1 MNKAP
6 GQIAILPLRAL
17 RFLLDAGADTAVD
30 AQPRDWT
37 QPSKS
42 AARRADSRSAAY
54 QSVVGQRPGLLG
66 GLVGPEAVL
75 ADARA
80 RAGACVSI
88 AQLKSALKAFEGC
101 GLRATATHLV
111 FADGNPEAD
120 LMLIGEAPGREE
132 DRLGLPFVGAS
143 GQLLD
148 RMLAAIGLDRR
159 QVYISNVIF
168 WRPPGNRTPSSEE
181 IAACL
186 PFVKRHIELAQPKV
200 ILLLGAIA
208 AKSLLNESD
217 GITRLRGKWF
227 DYQAGGQT
235 IPAMATFHPA
245 YLLRQPGQKRN
256 AWRDLLS
263 VAERLGLNGATAYDA
278 G

>member
-1 MNKAP
+1 MINERAQKV
-6 GQIAILPLRAL
+6 IEPLRAL
-17 RFLLDAGADTAVD
+17 RYLLDAGADTAVD
-30 AQPRDWT
+30 AAPRDWT
-37 QPSKS
+37 RSLQSMTASAVGQS
-42 AARRADSRSAAY
+42 AANRSTA
-54 QSVVGQRPGLLG
+54 VQRL

-80 RAGACVSI
+80 QAGACASI
-88 AQLKSALKAFEGC
+88 AQLKSALQAFEGC
-101 GLRATATHLV
+101 GLRATATNLV

-132 DRLGLPFVGAS
+132 DRLGLPFVGTG

-148 RMLAAIGLDRR
+148 RMLAAIGLDRTNA
-159 QVYISNVIF
+159 YIGNVIF
-168 WRPPGNRTPSSEE
+168 WRPPGNRNPSSEE

-186 PFVKRHIELAQPKV
+186 PFVERHIELAQPKV

-208 AKSLLNESD
+208 AKTLLNETD

-227 DYQAGGQT
+227 DYKVGGQT

-245 YLLRQPGQKRN
+245 YLLREPGQKRN
-256 AWRDLLS
+256 VWRDLLN
-263 VAERLGLNGATAYDA
+263 VAERLGLKGAAANDA
-278 G
+278 T

>member
-1 MNKAP
+1 MIKERAP
-6 GQIAILPLRAL
+6 NVIEPLRAL
-17 RFLLDAGADTAVD
+17 RFLLDAGADTAVG
-30 AQPRDWT
+30 AGPRDWT
-37 QPSKS
+37 RPRHSMTASAVSQS
-42 AARRADSRSAAY
+42 AANRSAA
-54 QSVVGQRPGLLG
+54 VQRL

-75 ADARA
+75 AYARA
-80 RAGACVSI
+80 QAGPCSSI
-88 AQLKSALKAFEGC
+88 AQLKSALQAYEGC

-132 DRLGLPFVGAS
+132 DRLGLPFVGTS

-148 RMLAAIGLDRR
+148 RMLAAIGLDRTNA
-159 QVYISNVIF
+159 YIGNVIF
-168 WRPPGNRTPSSEE
+168 WRPPGNRNPSSEE

-186 PFVKRHIELAQPKV
+186 PFVERHIELAQPKV

-208 AKSLLNESD
+208 AKTLLNETD

-227 DYQAGGQT
+227 DYKVGGQT

-245 YLLRQPGQKRN
+245 YLLREPGQKRN
-256 AWRDLLS
+256 AWRDLLN
-263 VAERLGLNGATAYDA
+263 VAEQLGLKGAASNDA
-278 G
+278 T